1 MNNIKHF
8 VAALIIVFSAG
19 FAFSQNTATSTD
31 PGTGNMSADEL
42 AAFQKQATQLVGFME
57 FAFNTLG
64 SPKSEYRDKDIIIN
78 QSYLKFFRDG
88 KVQVEDDLVEKR
100 DVVTNKDIQAYLKD
114 IDFFFKEVTFKYTV
128 EEITTEVNEKGETY
142 FKVKASRNLK
152 GKTIEGKDI
161 NENRARFI
169 EINLDEASRGLKIVS
184 IYTTRS
190 SEEQELMAWWNS
202 LDPVWRNYFSGE
214 TILND
219 GLKMRFIQQVGR
231 DYLLVKTNENLS
243 DSLLKADT
251 VKTAPASLLTEIR
264 KLWRLEQMDLSG
276 LKGIYD
282 LEPLSAFSMLKHLNI
297 SGARITELGP
307 IRNLSKLET
316 LNASSTLITSIDPVQ
331 YTTGLRNLDI
341 SSTFVS
347 DITPVGNFK
356 VLEFLNLSDTPLES
370 IALLRDLTGLR
381 ELKISRLPLK
391 SLDGLA
397 GLSLLETLDMS
408 GLPLSD
414 ISALEG
420 MDGLRRIYLTKTY
433 VADVSALA
441 AMQKLQYIYLDYTPV
456 SSLTPLLKLSDLK
469 VIYCDKS
476 MIEKQAALAFIQARP
491 EVKVIY
497 ESEEL
502 SVWWETLPAAW
513 KSVFNKLVE
522 VHDPPLREQ
531 LYEISNLRKIDISG
545 NTEIQNLSPLRKLPS
560 LSSLDASSS
569 GIQSVLE
576 IKDMP
581 DLRELN
587 ISKTAVIDLTPLTG
601 LAGLNLLNISET
613 KAIDISSVG
622 NLRNLKQLEMDN
634 VQAANLNAI
643 LRLSRLEKLFADGVP
658 AIAAMV
664 EKVWDSIP
672 DALVVYQ
679 SAELLTWWGGLAP
692 AWKQVF
698 AEIDPYTGTPGRE
711 QLHRIAS
718 IKELDISRN
727 RDISSLMPVSQLK
740 KLEVLRFSAT
750 QVADLLPVGMIKR
763 VKEID
768 CSNTPVSD
776 LSPLTTNSGLERLN
790 CSNTPVKDIDPLKFL
805 TKLNTLDISGTQVTR
820 LNALSSSSNL
830 AQLTC
835 FNTRISSLKPIENL
849 LSLKTLK
856 IYNTRISEKNVNR
869 YKVKRPGVEVVYY

>member
-8 VAALIIVFSAG
+8 IVALTIVFSAG
-19 FAFSQNTATSTD
+19 IAFSQNTATSFAPSVDTL
-31 PGTGNMSADEL
+31 SAEEI
-42 AAFQKQATQLVGFME
+42 ANFHKQATQLVGFME

-78 QSYLKFFRDG
+78 QSFLKFFRDA

-114 IDFFFKEVTFKYTV
+114 IDFFFTEVTFKYTV

-161 NENRARFI
+161 NENRPRFV

-202 LDPVWRNYFSGE
+202 LDDVWRNYFAGE

-219 GLKMRFIQQVGR
+219 GLKMSFIQQVGH
-231 DYLLVKTNENLS
+231 DYLLVKTNNNLP
-243 DSLLKADT
+243 DSLQKADT
-251 VKTAPASLLTEIR
+251 IKTAPASLLAEVR
-264 KLWRLEQMDLSG
+264 KLWRLEQMDISG

-282 LEPLSAFSMLKHLNI
+282 LEPLSAFTMLKYLNI
-297 SGARITELGP
+297 SGARVTELGP

-316 LNASSTLITSIDPVQ
+316 LNASSTLITSLDPVQ

-370 IALLRDLTGLR
+370 IALLRDLSGLR

-433 VADVSALA
+433 VTDVTALA
-441 AMQKLQYIYLDYTPV
+441 AMLKLQYIFLDYTPL
-456 SSLTPLLKLSDLK
+456 SSLTPLLKLPDLK

-476 MIEKQAALAFIQARP
+476 MVGKQAALAFIQARP

-502 SVWWETLPAAW
+502 SVWWETLSEAW
-513 KSVFNKLVE
+513 KSVFRNLVE
-522 VHDPPLREQ
+522 VQNPPLREQ

-545 NTEIQNLSPLRKLPS
+545 NSEIQNLAPLRKLPS

-576 IKDMP
+576 IKDLP

-587 ISKTAVIDLTPLTG
+587 ISKTAVIDLTPLAGLTG
-601 LAGLNLLNISET
+601 LNFLNISDT
-613 KAIDISSVG
+613 KAIDVSSIG
-622 NLRNLKQLEMDN
+622 NLRNLNQLEMDN
-634 VQAANLNAI
+634 VQAANLNAV
-643 LRLSRLEKLFADGVP
+643 LRLSRIEKLFADGVP
-658 AIAAMV
+658 AAAAMV

-679 SAELLTWWGGLAP
+679 SAELLTWWGGLP
-692 AWKQVF
+692 ASWKQVF

-718 IKELDISRN
+718 IRELDISRN
-727 RDISSLMPVSQLK
+727 REISSLMPVSQLK

-750 QVADLLPVGMIKR
+750 QVADLLPVGLIKR

-768 CSNTPVSD
+768 CSNTPISD
-776 LSPLTTNSGLERLN
+776 LSPLTTNTGLERLN
-790 CSNTPVKDIDPLKFL
+790 CSNTPVKDIDPLQFL
-805 TKLNTLDISGTQVTR
+805 TKLNALDISGTQVTR

-830 AQLTC
+830 TQLTC

-856 IYNTRISEKNVNR
+856 IYNTRISEKNVN
-869 YKVKRPGVEVVYY
+869 KFKEKRPGVEVVYY